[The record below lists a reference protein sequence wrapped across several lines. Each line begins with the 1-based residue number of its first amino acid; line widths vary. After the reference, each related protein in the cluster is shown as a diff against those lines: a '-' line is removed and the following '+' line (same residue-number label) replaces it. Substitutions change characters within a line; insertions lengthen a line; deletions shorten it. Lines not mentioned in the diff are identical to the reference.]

1 MPSLTL
7 GANEP
12 AIEKREE
19 GAKEENWRIREL
31 PARERAPMAEVAAAI
46 GAALSVVK
54 SAVASKLGAGTPDLF
69 DK

>member
-1 MPSLTL
+1 MFYKNLV
-7 GANEP
+7 
-12 AIEKREE
+12 
-19 GAKEENWRIREL
+19 
-31 PARERAPMAEVAAAI
+31 ERAVLTGVQSYLGIMGADQLMDINVETQEMAVAAAI